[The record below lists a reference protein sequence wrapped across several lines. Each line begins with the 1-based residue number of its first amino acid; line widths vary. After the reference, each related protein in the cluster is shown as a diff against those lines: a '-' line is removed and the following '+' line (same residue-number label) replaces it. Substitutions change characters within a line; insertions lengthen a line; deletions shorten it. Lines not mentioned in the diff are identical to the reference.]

1 MKNKLKILII
11 LTWVLTLN
19 IKAQDSLLLAPVTI
33 VFEEITADSAIH
45 LLEQKINYNF
55 TYNSNFVDSENKI
68 NVQFNS
74 IPLVDI
80 LNSLITKD
88 HIYYKII
95 GGQLVI
101 YEQFLQDSI
110 QEEIAIKKPDVY
122 ITVEGKIFDLKS
134 KQPLPFANIGI
145 LNKSVGTVSNEDG
158 KFLLKVHENLIHDT
172 LVFNYLGY
180 LSKAIPIDQI
190 TESIEV
196 GLNQQAISLQE
207 VIIRSS
213 NPKTLV
219 GKAIDRKMDNY
230 PRQPFMI
237 RSFYR
242 ESLKRDKKF
251 MSYTEGLLDVYKSSY
266 GPTIYTDQ
274 ARLIKK
280 RRYTNVSQ
288 YDTVMFRLK
297 GGIQSSLALDLIK
310 NPLEFMRIETLDN
323 YSYHLSDIIVHNG
336 KLVYLIDFHEKKS
349 INDLLYSGT
358 LYIDISTLAI
368 VKINFGIS
376 SSSLKNAK
384 RSFIVRSSPGINA
397 RPVTVNYEIN
407 YREIKGKYYV
417 NHIRGEL
424 KLKVKKRGKMMTSV
438 FETSF
443 EMISTD
449 IDTINIQHF
458 AAREKTRGN
467 MVFSDWDEGYAKD
480 FWENENFIIPED
492 DLAKAL
498 SRFKETELVITK

>member
-1 MKNKLKILII
+1 M
-11 LTWVLTLN
+11 
-19 IKAQDSLLLAPVTI
+19 
-33 VFEEITADSAIH
+33 
-45 LLEQKINYNF
+45 
-55 TYNSNFVDSENKI
+55 
-68 NVQFNS
+68 
-74 IPLVDI
+74 
-80 LNSLITKD
+80 
-88 HIYYKII
+88 
-95 GGQLVI
+95 
-101 YEQFLQDSI
+101 
-110 QEEIAIKKPDVY
+110 
-122 ITVEGKIFDLKS
+122 
-134 KQPLPFANIGI
+134 PFANIGI

-297 GGIQSSLALDLIK
+297 GGIQSSLALI
-310 NPLEFMRIETLDN
+310 
-323 YSYHLSDIIVHNG
+323 
-336 KLVYLIDFHEKKS
+336 
-349 INDLLYSGT
+349 LL
-358 LYIDISTLAI
+358 
-368 VKINFGIS
+368 KIRWS
-376 SSSLKNAK
+376 SC
-384 RSFIVRSSPGINA
+384 
-397 RPVTVNYEIN
+397 
-407 YREIKGKYYV
+407 
-417 NHIRGEL
+417 EL
-424 KLKVKKRGKMMTSV
+424 K
-438 FETSF
+438 
-443 EMISTD
+443 
-449 IDTINIQHF
+449 
-458 AAREKTRGN
+458 
-467 MVFSDWDEGYAKD
+467 
-480 FWENENFIIPED
+480 P
-492 DLAKAL
+492 
-498 SRFKETELVITK
+498 